1 MKRLSKYNKFLNLE
15 PLNENLDKSKKFLKE
30 REMLKIAATE
40 LGLIQGE
47 LKYEIEEGRK
57 KTLRMSDFTPEQQQ
71 ELRQKLREIRLSDE
85 QIRGLERDPEFIKL
99 RELIKDNIGYLYNF
113 VYMYYVEMTPYN
125 EIEALYNDVLEFRP
139 LLDRLK
145 DIETVGKKFDI
156 NFIDPTIPN
165 EKEHRTNSEIL
176 TEGIEELKSY
186 RKVKKII
193 DTLPPK
199 LKRSYNDAPVF
210 MKEQIAEIA
219 AGFESIPDEMTK
231 EGITKKERVWKN
243 FFGELKLDTNE
254 RTLDN
259 RPNPNFGKMV
269 YQSRLR
275 RFEAYDNPIREFIK
289 AAKSHLESSLS
300 DGYNERIEKI
310 NKAGDRFGRM
320 GANIVFNQNGI
331 IIVEV
336 FSWPANNFLNS
347 HCNHCIVNYQS
358 YWNSY
363 LGEYN
368 KQYYIYNTN
377 ISSMDDKST
386 IGVTIQPNRSYTG
399 GACQTVRNSYV
410 SNFRQLLKDWERA
423 YGIEEDLW
431 DQLQPITQEEIARRE
446 RAKIANRKI
455 VEPGLSIEEIKSYV
469 RDDGADIN
477 NGDGKALQN
486 AVKENDLE
494 KTRVI
499 LQLGGNPNLKKGAD
513 APISSAQ
520 NIEMIKLLVSFG
532 SDMTGDVFKSII
544 GDPESLEFC
553 LKAGLDPHFQN
564 SLPIRA
570 AMKGNWASRENPGN
584 SYFESFKILL
594 KFGTKLRDESSGR
607 NMIMKWAA
615 EYTRFDVIE
624 HLKETGRIKDF
635 TKDDWE
641 TAIKWIGHSRKMTD
655 EDKHKMIQYLNDN
668 IKEIYG

>member
-1 MKRLSKYNKFLNLE
+1 MKKLFKYNNFNSSNK
-15 PLNENLDKSKKFLKE
+15 LNENLAKSKKFLKE
-30 REMLKIAATE
+30 REMMKLAATE
-40 LGLIQGE
+40 LDLIQGE
-47 LKYEIEEGRK
+47 LKYEVEEGKK
-57 KTLRMSDFTPEQQQ
+57 KTLSMGDFTPDQQQ
-71 ELRQKLREIRLSDE
+71 SLRMKLRDIRLTEDQVRS
-85 QIRGLERDPEFIKL
+85 IERDPEFLKL
-99 RELIKDNIGYLYNF
+99 RELINDNIGYLYNF
-113 VYMYYVEMTPYN
+113 VYMYYVEMIPYT
-125 EIEALYNDVLEFRP
+125 EIEALYKDVLEFRP
-139 LLDRLK
+139 LLDKLK
-145 DIETVGKKFDI
+145 DIEKIGKNFDI
-156 NFIDPTIPN
+156 NFIDTTIPN
-165 EKEHRTNSEIL
+165 EKEHRTNAEIL
-176 TEGIEELKSY
+176 AEGIEELKSY

-219 AGFESIPDEMTK
+219 RGFEEVPDTMTT

-243 FFGELKLDTNE
+243 FFGEMKQDTNAM
-254 RTLDN
+254 TLDN
-259 RPNPNFGKMV
+259 KPNPNFGKMV

-289 AAKSHLESSLS
+289 AAKSHLESSMS

-310 NKAGDRFGRM
+310 NKCSDRFGRM
-320 GANIVFNQNGI
+320 GANIVFNNNGI

-336 FSWPANNFLNS
+336 FSHSANAFLNS

-377 ISSMDDKST
+377 IPSMDDKST
-386 IGVTIQPNRSYTG
+386 IGVTIKPDRTYTG
-399 GACQTVRNSYV
+399 GACQTVRNSSV
-410 SNFRQLLKDWERA
+410 NNFKDVLKGWERS
-423 YGIEEDLW
+423 YGIDSDLW
-431 DQLQPITQEEIARRE
+431 NQLQPLIKEEIERRE
-446 RAKIANRKI
+446 RAKLANREI
-455 VEPGLSIEEIKSYV
+455 VNPGLSIDQIKSFV
-469 RDDGADIN
+469 REDGADIN

-486 AVKENDLE
+486 AVKEDDLE

-520 NIEMIKLLVSFG
+520 NIDMIKLLVSFG

-544 GDPESLEFC
+544 GDVDSLEFC
-553 LKAGLDPHFQN
+553 LKAGLDPHFSN

-570 AMKGNWASRENPGN
+570 AMKGSYVNTNNPGK

-594 KFGTKLRDESSGR
+594 KYGTKLRHEESGR
-607 NMIMKWAA
+607 NMILKWAA
-615 EYTRFDVIE
+615 EYLRYEVMD
-624 HLKETGRIKDF
+624 HLKETGRVKDF

-641 TAIKWIGHSRKMTD
+641 GAKKWISHSRKIVD
-655 EDKHKMIQYLNDN
+655 DDKAKMNQYIDKSIEEL
-668 IKEIYG
+668 Y